1 MSAYSYSTL
10 QDAAEGIYKEKGSK
24 FLAFAYP
31 VDSETAIKERI
42 DHLKKEYF
50 DARHHCFAWMLGPD
64 KSHFRAFDDGEPNH
78 SAGTP
83 ILGQIRSKG
92 ITNVLIV
99 VVRYFGGVKLGVGGL
114 VNAYRMAAENALNNG
129 SVVEIEISENV
140 NLQFDY
146 LILSDIM
153 KLVKDFGLKILEQDF
168 SENGNIKVS
177 IPIRQK
183 EKFIDKLTLLRALGK
198 KIMWKVDVQLS

>member
-1 MSAYSYSTL
+1 MIAYSYSTL
-10 QDAAEGIYKEKGSK
+10 QHAAEGIYKEKGSK

-31 VDSETAIKERI
+31 VDSETTIKERL

-64 KSHFRAFDDGEPNH
+64 KTHFRAFDDGEPNH

-92 ITNVLIV
+92 ITNVLVV

-114 VNAYRMAAENALNNG
+114 INAYRTAAENALNN
-129 SVVEIEISENV
+129 SPIVEMEISENV
-140 NLQFDY
+140 KLQFDY
-146 LILSDIM
+146 LILSDVM

-168 SENGNIKVS
+168 SEDGNMKINV
-177 IPIRQK
+177 PIRQK
-183 EKFIDKLTLLRALGK
+183 EKFIDKLTLLQALGK
-198 KIMWKVDVQLS
+198 KIVWKVDSHLS

>member
-1 MSAYSYSTL
+1 MTDQLEYNTIEKPSF
-10 QDAAEGIYKEKGSK
+10 AEYKEKGSK

-64 KSHFRAFDDGEPNH
+64 KTHFRAFDDGEPNH

-114 VNAYRMAAENALNNG
+114 ISAYKTTA
-129 SVVEIEISENV
+129 
-140 NLQFDY
+140 Q
-146 LILSDIM
+146 
-153 KLVKDFGLKILEQDF
+153 
-168 SENGNIKVS
+168 
-177 IPIRQK
+177 
-183 EKFIDKLTLLRALGK
+183 LTLEEANIIEK
-198 KIMWKVDVQLS
+198 TID